1 MITRTDPVIA
11 IWSDSKVDKMI
22 TRTDPV
28 IARRPVVSKIISKDK
43 KSEKANDTKSFA
55 FFVTFVT
62 SPFH

>member
-11 IWSDSKVDKMI
+11 WI
-22 TRTDPV
+22 TTSV
-28 IARRPVVSKIISKDK
+28 RRPVVSKIISKDK